1 MRQSLFKVE
10 VGAEHHVGSAVDW
23 TTLVPE
29 EGLSFPGGKVTQNLD
44 KCRVEVKFSPDLQLA
59 SFVQYDNES
68 ASLGTNTRLRWTFHP
83 YGDLFVVY
91 NHNLQRAV
99 NDLNRR
105 SFEFESNVLMVKLQY
120 AWRP

>member
-1 MRQSLFKVE
+1 
-10 VGAEHHVGSAVDW
+10 
-23 TTLVPE
+23 
-29 EGLSFPGGKVTQNLD
+29 
-44 KCRVEVKFSPDLQLA
+44 
-59 SFVQYDNES
+59 VQYDNES

-83 YGDLFVVY
+83 FGDLFVVY

-105 SFEFESNVLMVKLQY
+105 SFELDSNVLMVKLQY